1 MLVSASHRD
10 TGSLD
15 VLKDL
20 INMRNVDGCPPA
32 SEVDGCPPASEEVSE
47 DDILVNSRQLRQ
59 ILPVCDMTIRRWE
72 KDPEIGFPPR
82 IKLNGGHV
90 FWKLSSVRAWINHRA
105 GGRATS
111 ATAND
116 LQEFGGDDETPA
128 KKTGQGSKGQEQ
140 G

>member
-1 MLVSASHRD
+1 MAGFKRPVLVSASHHD

-15 VLKDL
+15 VSKDL
-20 INMRNVDGCPPA
+20 INMRNDDGR
-32 SEVDGCPPASEEVSE
+32 SPASEEVSG

-90 FWKLSSVRAWINHRA
+90 FWKLGAVRAWLNHKA
-105 GGRATS
+105 EGRATS

-116 LQEFGGDDETPA
+116 LRIPSPNI
-128 KKTGQGSKGQEQ
+128 KRCR
-140 G
+140 